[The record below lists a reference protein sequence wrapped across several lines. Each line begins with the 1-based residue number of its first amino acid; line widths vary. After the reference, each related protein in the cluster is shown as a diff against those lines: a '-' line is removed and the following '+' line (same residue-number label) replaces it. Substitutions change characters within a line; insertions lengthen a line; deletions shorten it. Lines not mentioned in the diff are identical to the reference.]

1 MLIIIDINC
10 RRYGY
15 FTYEFIINFMLTI
28 SAEDAC
34 ASSPC
39 LNMGQ
44 CLSTP
49 NKDYTCD
56 CPLPYTAKDC
66 SQCKVLLL
74 ESNNT

>member
-1 MLIIIDINC
+1 
-10 RRYGY
+10 
-15 FTYEFIINFMLTI
+15 MLTI

-66 SQCKVLLL
+66 SLCM
-74 ESNNT
+74 SYSYS